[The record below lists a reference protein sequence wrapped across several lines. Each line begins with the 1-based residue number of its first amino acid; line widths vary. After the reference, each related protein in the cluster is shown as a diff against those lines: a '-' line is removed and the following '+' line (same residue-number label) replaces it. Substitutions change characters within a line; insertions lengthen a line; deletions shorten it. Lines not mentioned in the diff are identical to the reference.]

1 MAKIR
6 ALPAHDT
13 MTLAEVQG
21 VTAHATADYFDHY
34 ALHLYV
40 FTHGREG
47 ERRRLQVR
55 VETAATPLPLARG
68 SLAAHAPAAREG
80 MLIAAVASA
89 ADEPV
94 LAPAADVPAV
104 DAAAAAPSNA
114 GPELDA
120 AVARLVE
127 ERVEA
132 ARLQMVALFDERERE
147 LVDRIAHRK

>member
-1 MAKIR
+1 MAKIL
-6 ALPAHDT
+6 ALPAHDA
-13 MTLAEVQG
+13 MTLAEVQS
-21 VTAHATADYFDHY
+21 VTAYATADYFNHY
-34 ALHLYV
+34 ALHLHV

-55 VETAATPLPLARG
+55 VETAATPLPFARG
-68 SLAAHAPAAREG
+68 ALVVHAPATEG
-80 MLIAAVASA
+80 AAATTDASA

-94 LAPAADVPAV
+94 LAPAADVPAF
-104 DAAAAAPSNA
+104 DAAAAPSDA

-147 LVDRIAHRK
+147 LVDRIARR